1 MLVLFLDL
9 IGSSGFIFFQFL
21 LKKQLSSKFQFD
33 IEHTNTFCINEIL
46 PSTLRC
52 SMSEKTTVNCSPYT
66 DLMFLQAVT
75 DGWLLF
81 LH

>member
-21 LKKQLSSKFQFD
+21 LKKQVSSEFQFV
-33 IEHTNTFCINEIL
+33 ERTNTFYINEIL
-46 PSTLRC
+46 PSALSC
-52 SMSEKTTVNCSPYT
+52 SMREQTTVNCSSYT
-66 DLMFLQAVT
+66 DLMFLQEVT

>member
-21 LKKQLSSKFQFD
+21 LKKQVSSEFQFV
-33 IEHTNTFCINEIL
+33 ERTNTFYINEIL
-46 PSTLRC
+46 PSALRC

-66 DLMFLQAVT
+66 DLMFLQEVT